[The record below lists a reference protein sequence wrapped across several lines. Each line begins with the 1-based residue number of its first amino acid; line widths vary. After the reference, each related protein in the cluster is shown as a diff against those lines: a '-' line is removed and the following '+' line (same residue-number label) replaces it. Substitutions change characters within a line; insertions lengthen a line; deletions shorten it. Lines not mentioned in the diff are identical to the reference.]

1 MLYDGVF
8 YMVKSGGIVTTLNP
22 ATGALLK
29 QGRSEKAPGDYY
41 ASPVAADGKVYL
53 LSEEGKMTVLKAG
66 AQWEVLAVND
76 LREECNATP
85 AISAGRIFVRTHET
99 LYAFGGAG
107 KR

>member
-1 MLYDGVF
+1 
-8 YMVKSGGIVTTLNP
+8 
-22 ATGALLK
+22 
-29 QGRSEKAPGDYY
+29 
-41 ASPVAADGKVYL
+41 
-53 LSEEGKMTVLKAG
+53 MTVLKAG